1 MKGRDICEWIRLLH
15 HHPRLWCCSWASGG
29 DGSGRSD
36 SQGVGDDGGDGGSGD
51 ESKSCWLPANVIRRR
66 RPRRR
71 LDGIGSA
78 DDGEG
83 GDGTHG
89 GGCGGSE
96 PDRRRRGQVA
106 RPAAAR
112 PGAPATRCGENDS
125 ARALQDPA
133 NL

>member
-1 MKGRDICEWIRLLH
+1 
-15 HHPRLWCCSWASGG
+15 LWCCSWASGG
-29 DGSGRSD
+29 GGSGRSD

-51 ESKSCWLPANVIRRR
+51 ESKSRWLPANVIRRR

-89 GGCGGSE
+89 GGCGGPE
-96 PDRRRRGQVA
+96 PDRRRRGPVA

-112 PGAPATRCGENDS
+112 PGGGDSVRRERLGEGV
-125 ARALQDPA
+125 RQCRKQEPA